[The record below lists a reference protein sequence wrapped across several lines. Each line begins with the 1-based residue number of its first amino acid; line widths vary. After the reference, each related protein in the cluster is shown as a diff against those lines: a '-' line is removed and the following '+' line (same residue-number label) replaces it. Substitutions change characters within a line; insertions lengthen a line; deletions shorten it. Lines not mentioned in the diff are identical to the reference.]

1 MKYNTYTLDN
11 GLRII
16 HLPSDSQVVYCGYQ
30 INAGTRNEEPG
41 EEGLAH
47 FCEHVTFKGTE
58 RRKAW
63 HILNCLES
71 VGGDLNA
78 YTNKEGTVYYSA
90 ILKEHIA
97 RAVDLLSDIVFHSV
111 YPQAEID
118 KEVEVICD
126 EIESYND
133 SPAELIYDEFEN
145 ILFKGSP
152 LGHNILG
159 TAEQVRAF
167 KTEDALRFTQ
177 KLYRPDNAIFF
188 AYGDIDFKKLV
199 KLIGKAL
206 TDDSSGKL
214 AEKGCHADFA
224 DDADFSGETGDTG
237 FAGARDSEIT
247 QMSQAPQMTQ
257 ISRGAIDSM
266 GSMDPMGSPAGQ
278 TIVMQKNTHQAHV
291 MIGTRAYDV
300 NDDRRM
306 PLYLLNNM
314 LGGPGMNAKL
324 NLALREHNG
333 LVYTVES
340 TMVSYG
346 DTGTWSIYFGCDEH
360 DVKRCL
366 RLVRKEL
373 DNFMQKPLSDAQL
386 KAAKKQIKGQIGVAC
401 DNRENFALDFGKSF
415 LHYGWEKNVDR
426 LYEQVDEIT
435 AAQIQAVAQELFDKD
450 RLTTLIFK

>member
-16 HLPSDSQVVYCGYQ
+16 HLPSDSKVVYCGYQ

-97 RAVDLLSDIVFHSV
+97 RAVDLLTDIVFHSV

-145 ILFKGSP
+145 IIFKGSP

-159 TAEQVRAF
+159 TAEQVRSF
-167 KTEDALRFTQ
+167 KTKDALRFTR

-199 KLIGKAL
+199 KLIRKAL
-206 TDDSSGKL
+206 ADDDSGKVAENAANSVGKL
-214 AEKGCHADFA
+214 AEEKLPQ
-224 DDADFSGETGDTG
+224 
-237 FAGARDSEIT
+237 I
-247 QMSQAPQMTQ
+247 SQITQ
-257 ISRGAIDSM
+257 ISGDENSITTEKSVSSVKSV
-266 GSMDPMGSPAGQ
+266 GPENYPSVGKEIAGQ

-300 NDDRRM
+300 NDSRRM

-340 TMVSYG
+340 TMVAYG
-346 DTGTWSIYFGCDEH
+346 DTGIWSIYFGCDEH

-373 DNFMQKPLSDAQL
+373 DKFMQKPLSEAQL
-386 KAAKKQIKGQIGVAC
+386 KAAKKQIKGQVGVAC
-401 DNRENFALDFGKSF
+401 DNRENFALDFGKNF

-435 AAQIQAVAQELFDKD
+435 AEQIQAVAQELFDKD
-450 RLTTLIFK
+450 RLTTLIFR

>member
-16 HLPSDSQVVYCGYQ
+16 HLPSDSKVVYCGYQ

-97 RAVDLLSDIVFHSV
+97 RAVDLLTDIVFHSV
-111 YPQAEID
+111 YPQAEIN

-145 ILFKGSP
+145 IIFKGSP

-159 TAEQVRAF
+159 TAEQVRSF
-167 KTEDALRFTQ
+167 KTEDALRFTR

-199 KLIGKAL
+199 KLIRKAL
-206 TDDSSGKL
+206 ADDDSGKVAENAANSVGKL
-214 AEKGCHADFA
+214 AEEKLPQ
-224 DDADFSGETGDTG
+224 
-237 FAGARDSEIT
+237 I
-247 QMSQAPQMTQ
+247 SQITQ
-257 ISRGAIDSM
+257 ISGDENSITTEKSVSSVKSV
-266 GSMDPMGSPAGQ
+266 GPENYPSVGKEIAGQ

-300 NDDRRM
+300 NDSRRM

-324 NLALREHNG
+324 NLALREYNG

-340 TMVSYG
+340 TMVAYG
-346 DTGTWSIYFGCDEH
+346 DTGIWSIYFGCDEH

-373 DNFMQKPLSDAQL
+373 DKFMQKPLSEAQL
-386 KAAKKQIKGQIGVAC
+386 KAAKKQIKGQVGVAC

-435 AAQIQAVAQELFDKD
+435 AEQIQAVAQELFDKD
-450 RLTTLIFK
+450 RLTTLIFR

>member
-16 HLPSDSQVVYCGYQ
+16 HLPSDSKVVYCGYQ

-97 RAVDLLSDIVFHSV
+97 RAVDLLTDIVFHSV

-145 ILFKGSP
+145 IIFKGSP

-159 TAEQVRAF
+159 TAEQVRSF
-167 KTEDALRFTQ
+167 KTEDALRFTR

-199 KLIGKAL
+199 KLIWKAL
-206 TDDSSGKL
+206 ADDDSGKVAENAANSVGKL
-214 AEKGCHADFA
+214 AEEKLPQ
-224 DDADFSGETGDTG
+224 
-237 FAGARDSEIT
+237 I
-247 QMSQAPQMTQ
+247 SQITQ
-257 ISRGAIDSM
+257 ISGDENSITTEKSVSSVKSV
-266 GSMDPMGSPAGQ
+266 GPENYPSVGKEIAGQ

-300 NDDRRM
+300 NDSRRM

-340 TMVSYG
+340 TMVAYG
-346 DTGTWSIYFGCDEH
+346 DTGIWSIYFGCDEH

-373 DNFMQKPLSDAQL
+373 DKFMQKPLSEAQL
-386 KAAKKQIKGQIGVAC
+386 KAAKKQIKGQVGVAC

-426 LYEQVDEIT
+426 LYKQVDEIT
-435 AAQIQAVAQELFDKD
+435 AEQIQAVAQELFDKD
-450 RLTTLIFK
+450 RLTTLIFR

>member
-16 HLPSDSQVVYCGYQ
+16 HLPSDSKVVYCGYQ

-97 RAVDLLSDIVFHSV
+97 RAVDLLTDIVFHSV

-145 ILFKGSP
+145 IIFKGSP

-159 TAEQVRAF
+159 TAEQVRSF
-167 KTEDALRFTQ
+167 KTEDALRFTR

-199 KLIGKAL
+199 KLIRKAL
-206 TDDSSGKL
+206 ADDDSGKVAENAANSVGKL
-214 AEKGCHADFA
+214 AEEKLPQ
-224 DDADFSGETGDTG
+224 
-237 FAGARDSEIT
+237 I
-247 QMSQAPQMTQ
+247 SQITQ
-257 ISRGAIDSM
+257 ISGDENSITTEKSVSSVKSV
-266 GSMDPMGSPAGQ
+266 GPENYPSVGKEIAGQ

-300 NDDRRM
+300 SDSRRM

-340 TMVSYG
+340 TMVAYG
-346 DTGTWSIYFGCDEH
+346 DTGIWSIYFGCDEH

-373 DNFMQKPLSDAQL
+373 DKFMQKPLSEAQL
-386 KAAKKQIKGQIGVAC
+386 KAAKKQIKGQVGVAC
-401 DNRENFALDFGKSF
+401 DNRENFALDFGKSY
-415 LHYGWEKNVDR
+415 LHYGWLKNIQH
-426 LYEQVDEIT
+426 LYEQIDEIT
-435 AAQIQAVAQELFDKD
+435 SQQIQEVAQEYFADERLF
-450 RLTTLIFK
+450 TLIYQ

>member
-1 MKYNTYTLDN
+1 MKYNTHTLDN

-16 HLPSDSQVVYCGYQ
+16 HLPSDSKVVYCGYQ

-145 ILFKGSP
+145 ILFKGSS

-159 TAEQVRAF
+159 TAEQVRSF
-167 KTEDALRFTQ
+167 TTEDALRFTR

-199 KLIGKAL
+199 KLVGRAL
-206 TDDSSGKL
+206 ADDESGKL
-214 AEKGCHADFA
+214 AEEDCHADFA
-224 DDADFSGETGDTG
+224 DDADFSGGTG
-237 FAGARDSEIT
+237 FAGDENSITTEKSVSSVKSVEPKNYPSVGEEI
-247 QMSQAPQMTQ
+247 
-257 ISRGAIDSM
+257 
-266 GSMDPMGSPAGQ
+266 AGQ

-306 PLYLLNNM
+306 PLYLLNNI

-340 TMVSYG
+340 TMVAYG

-360 DVKRCL
+360 DIKRCL

-373 DNFMQKPLSDAQL
+373 DRMMEKPLSDSQL

-426 LYEQVDEIT
+426 LYEQVEAIT
-435 AAQIQAVAQELFDKD
+435 SQQIQDVARELFDKN
-450 RLTTLIFK
+450 RLITLIFK